1 MKIHSV
7 NTYIEPKPMNN
18 SLPNFKGKLL
28 SQKIINPQK
37 HLMQDAFIQLFNK
50 IKSKGNKIHI
60 PSVSIPLV
68 AYMGINKKKVWNEM
82 DQSYQ
87 PYTNK
92 VFDTRDEFSKRG
104 LPFKE
109 EYVSDY
115 TGGFSITGEN
125 IIKNYDKSKALFEQ
139 EGLYFSNDLIDVYTG
154 NLNYNGISIQNTYL
168 RTCEKLKN
176 AGQPIKD
183 CYYDHKT
190 GALSKEGLK
199 VTQNSV
205 SFGGSTD
212 DQQFAPADPADT
224 DIPVM
229 QDDNSIPIHRM
240 SPEERYFREPFKND
254 YDFTFSKE
262 EKLALNE
269 IDNMN
274 MHLDPV
280 LQEIHDAPPLDDVEG
295 FMTSFFDVILPK
307 DYDWDCWSII
317 RTTLS
322 EILDIGDYL
331 V

>member
-1 MKIHSV
+1 MKIHSI

-50 IKSKGNKIHI
+50 IKSKGNKIIQI

-68 AYMGINKKKVWNEM
+68 SYMGINKNKVLYEM
-82 DQSYQ
+82 DKSYQ

-92 VFDTRDEFSKRG
+92 VYETKEEFIKRG

-115 TGGFSITGEN
+115 TGGLSLTGEN

-139 EGLYFSNDLIDVYTG
+139 EGLYFSNDLIDVHTG

-168 RTCEKLKN
+168 RTCEKLKK

-190 GALSKEGLK
+190 GALSKEGLQ

-205 SFGGSTD
+205 SFGSSTD
-212 DQQFAPADPADT
+212 DQQFDPADT
-224 DIPVM
+224 SYSGETYGDIPQVYEPETGIQGFSQHAGVTNFNDAISGTPISASLAEVADM
-229 QDDNSIPIHRM
+229 LDN
-240 SPEERYFREPFKND
+240 
-254 YDFTFSKE
+254 
-262 EKLALNE
+262 
-269 IDNMN
+269 
-274 MHLDPV
+274 PV
-280 LQEIHDAPPLDDVEG
+280 LTGIAAEL
-295 FMTSFFDVILPK
+295 LPGTKFLKPAK
-307 DYDWDCWSII
+307 DLWSTELK
-317 RTTLS
+317 RAA
-322 EILDIGDYL
+322 
-331 V
+331 

>member
-1 MKIHSV
+1 MKIHSI

-50 IKSKGNKIHI
+50 IKSKGNKIIQI

-68 AYMGINKKKVWNEM
+68 SYMGINKNKVLYEM
-82 DQSYQ
+82 DKSYQ

-92 VFDTRDEFSKRG
+92 VYETKEEFIKRG

-115 TGGFSITGEN
+115 TGGLSLTGEN

-139 EGLYFSNDLIDVYTG
+139 EGLYFSNDLIDVHTG

-168 RTCEKLKN
+168 RTCEKLKK

-190 GALSKEGLK
+190 GALSKEGLQ

-205 SFGGSTD
+205 SFGSSTD
-212 DQQFAPADPADT
+212 DQQFASADPADT

-229 QDDNSIPIHRM
+229 QDDNSIPIHR
-240 SPEERYFREPFKND
+240 D
-254 YDFTFSKE
+254 YEVHDSLVFSKDE
-262 EKLALNE
+262 MKLLNE
-269 IDNMN
+269 MNNIDIRM
-274 MHLDPV
+274 DPV
-280 LQEIHDAPPLDDVEG
+280 LQEIHDAPPLDTVEG
-295 FMTSFFDVILPK
+295 LMTSIFGEIPAGVNF
-307 DYDWDCWSII
+307 DWDLWSALKGIANDII
-317 RTTLS
+317 
-322 EILDIGDYL
+322 DIGDWI
-331 V
+331 